1 MRWITLTRIIINEDQ
16 FLVKQ
21 KDLLSA
27 RIISPKFWAPGQ
39 IAAHF
44 TVNPMDRIGEDKAAV
59 RLRDKVAALN
69 SLEFTSSPGNT
80 RRSRRLAHNLLM
92 HQI

>member
-1 MRWITLTRIIINEDQ
+1 MTLTRIIINEDQ

-27 RIISPKFWAPGQ
+27 WIISPKFWAPGQ

-44 TVNPMDRIGEDKAAV
+44 TVSADTRTSAFS
-59 RLRDKVAALN
+59 ALYA
-69 SLEFTSSPGNT
+69 
-80 RRSRRLAHNLLM
+80 SRTTLQR
-92 HQI
+92 